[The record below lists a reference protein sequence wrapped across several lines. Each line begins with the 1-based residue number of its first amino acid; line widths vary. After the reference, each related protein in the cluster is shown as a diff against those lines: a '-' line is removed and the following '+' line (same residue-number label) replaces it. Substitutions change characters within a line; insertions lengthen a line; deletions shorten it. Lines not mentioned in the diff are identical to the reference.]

1 MGIFERWLSVWVAL
15 AIAAGIV
22 LGQWLPGLFTALAA
36 VEVARINLVIAV
48 LIWMMI
54 FPMMLAVDFSAV
66 GRIRGEPQ
74 ALIVTLAMNWL
85 VKPFTMALLA
95 WWFIRGLYAAWI
107 PAAMAD
113 QLVAGMILL
122 GVAPCTAMVF
132 VWSQLCRGNA
142 TYTVVQVAAN
152 DLVMVLAYAPI
163 AGLLLGVSQ
172 VAVPWDT
179 LQLSVALFVVIPLVA
194 GWLTRRWIASDRV
207 IQRLEARLKP
217 WSIVALLGTVVL
229 LFGFQATTILANPA
243 LIVLVAIPL
252 ILQTELIF
260 ALTAL
265 WMRQW
270 RQPHDLAAQ
279 GALIGASNFFELAVA
294 VAISLFGVRSGAALA
309 TVVGVLV
316 EVPVMLAL
324 VAVANRSRW
333 LFPYR
338 ATGTT

>member
-1 MGIFERWLSVWVAL
+1 MGLFERWLSGWVAL

-22 LGQWLPGLFTALAA
+22 LGQLFPGLFTALAA

-48 LIWMMI
+48 LIWLMI

-66 GRIRGEPQ
+66 GRIRSEPQ
-74 ALIVTLAMNWL
+74 ALIVTLVMNWL

-107 PAAMAD
+107 PGAMAD

-172 VAVPWDT
+172 VEVPWDT

-194 GWLTRRWIASDRV
+194 GWLTRRWIASDRA

-217 WSIVALLGTVVL
+217 WSIVALLATVVL
-229 LFGFQATTILANPA
+229 LFGFQASTILANPA

-252 ILQTELIF
+252 ILQTVLIF

-265 WMRQW
+265 WIRQW
-270 RQPHDLAAQ
+270 RQPHDLAAP

-294 VAISLFGVRSGAALA
+294 VAISLFVVRSGAALA

-316 EVPVMLAL
+316 
-324 VAVANRSRW
+324 AVSNRSRL

-338 ATGTT
+338 TS